1 MKKKLFSIFQFLIIF
16 AGLGI
21 YWGYSFKK
29 KQPLI
34 HIVSDSR
41 SNLKYDIQ
49 YLSKDKIRFNNDIK
63 VLLSEVHDALKVD
76 LVQSDI
82 YNFNQHDCTPYF
94 LKYPYTSQILRVYKD
109 VYFHSNGLYD
119 PTLEFFLKKIRD
131 KYSIIQTKDFEKT
144 KYQNLFLESKP
155 FIDFDYIMVNNNR
168 LKKLKNDVCL
178 NLDHIIRACQAKN
191 LSDFFKSKSIK
202 NFYFIMNHEI
212 VTSGFRDGKKKNWRI
227 VYSVP
232 VKVKN
237 KKIENTEDENSS
249 DTYETKNKNVKII
262 FSLQN
267 KSISVFNN
275 TESLPSLENFYV
287 SDLIEFEKCEEEMKL
302 YIKQCAFVFYKHPV
316 IKENRSFYK
325 FLLSRAKPENQN
337 LLYQAFD
344 RLKKKSKDH
353 FKTFVWT
360 TDQCVYQPFAN
371 YSNEDLIQFLNT
383 QSFKKKLKVQ
393 RDEKE
398 VELIKKLRIEMK
410 RVFLD
415 FFKSEDYKKNLF
427 ANYKTKSI
435 HKDNDKRF
443 SDIKFEKSKNVLIDP
458 HNGEI
463 FSPKYICGFV
473 ISDNPILSKCLSLS
487 CSMNDF
493 SNANEIF
500 EKFKNHQ
507 CDYFVLYQDE
517 EKNLYYKSSKQLKV
531 KIDNYRYLISL

>member
-49 YLSKDKIRFNNDIK
+49 YLSKDKIHFNNDIK

-131 KYSIIQTKDFEKT
+131 KYSIIQTKDLEKT

-155 FIDFDYIMVNNNR
+155 FIDFDYIMVNDNR

-191 LSDFFKSKSIK
+191 LSDFFKSKSI
-202 NFYFIMNHEI
+202 NDFYFILNHEI

-232 VKVKN
+232 VEVKN
-237 KKIENTEDENSS
+237 KKIENTDDENSS
-249 DTYETKNKNVKII
+249 TYKTKNKNVKII

-267 KSISVFNN
+267 KSLSVFNN

-302 YIKQCAFVFYKHPV
+302 YIKQCAFVFYKQPA

-344 RLKKKSKDH
+344 RLKKKSTDH
-353 FKTFVWT
+353 FNTFVWT

-371 YSNEDLIQFLNT
+371 YSNEDLIQFLNS

-458 HNGEI
+458 HSGEI

-473 ISDNPILSKCLSLS
+473 ISDNPILSKCLSLL